1 MTRLTDAVIYGV
13 VIVVV
18 FFAITAAMGN
28 DSIKAMIA
36 ARGARALV
44 LSRGTLT
51 PVPVPP
57 GPKPGPPGP
66 KPGPSPGDPCCNECK
81 GTGMWKPDTKVSV
94 ACPCDPS
101 CPCKSKSGSVKCIDG
116 KCSTKGRTK

>member
-1 MTRLTDAVIYGV
+1 MTRLTDAVIYGI

-51 PVPVPP
+51 PIPVPP
-57 GPKPGPPGP
+57 GPKPGPAPR
-66 KPGPSPGDPCCNECK
+66 DPCCNECR

-101 CPCKSKSGSVKCIDG
+101 CPCKSKSGKCADG
-116 KCSTKGRTK
+116 KCSTKGTAK